1 MMVTPGQITELQSVL
16 GMTAVRQAVAS
27 RDFRQLSYQQL
38 LGIAA
43 CCMPDL
49 APDAAKGNAGRL
61 CVVGG
66 SLEYTGAPYF
76 AAAAMLRG
84 GADLSHVFC
93 EHSAGTAIKSTKK

>member
-1 MMVTPGQITELQSVL
+1 MTCSPGQIRELRSVL
-16 GMTAVRQAVAS
+16 NLPAVRKAVTE
-27 RDFRQLSYQQL
+27 RDFRQLSHDQL
-38 LGIAA
+38 IAIA
-43 CCMPDL
+43 SCCIPEL
-49 APDAAKGNAGRL
+49 SPDASKGNAGRF

-93 EHSAGTAIKSTKK
+93 EHSAGTAIKSKK